1 MSQNPLVDSII
12 QRIIQIEHDTNTRS
26 LRNSRFIRYETQK
39 RKRKDNEPYSI
50 IRRKK
55 NHS

>member
-39 RKRKDNEPYSI
+39 RKRKNNEPYSI